1 MAVGETKSNWGG
13 RREPGID
20 PTTGQKK
27 KLGRPPGSGKGKR
40 TKPEPIQ
47 MPAGDDGFFDRV
59 FARIGEPLP
68 DKVTSPEDYALDLL
82 FARDYQVRSVTWNR
96 MLDHKYGRPSVKRG
110 VARGAESSSDAKTV
124 LFASAST
131 CRSGAAKSSK
141 SCNVVSE
148 TTPAPKFSPNPDGF
162 TPASDAQKHWLQ
174 SPAGLVPDA
183 HGCP

>member
-1 MAVGETKSNWGG
+1 MAGGKTKSNWGG

-20 PTTGQKK
+20 LATGRKK
-27 KLGRPPGSGKGKR
+27 KLGRPLGSGKGKR

-110 VARGAESSSDAKTV
+110 VARGAESSDSIEITV
-124 LFASAST
+124 RHIGSPEYSFPA
-131 CRSGAAKSSK
+131 
-141 SCNVVSE
+141 E
-148 TTPAPKFSPNPDGF
+148 TP
-162 TPASDAQKHWLQ
+162 H
-174 SPAGLVPDA
+174 
-183 HGCP
+183 